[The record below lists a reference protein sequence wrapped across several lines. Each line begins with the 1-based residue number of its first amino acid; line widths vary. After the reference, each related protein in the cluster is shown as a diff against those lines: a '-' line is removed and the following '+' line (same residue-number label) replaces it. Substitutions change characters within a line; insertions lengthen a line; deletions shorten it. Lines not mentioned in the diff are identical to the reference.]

1 MWFETSMQTFNLNEL
16 YDNFITLA
24 KYFFSFRQQGQ
35 TDASTSIIQQN
46 KWHYLNLMK
55 KFKELE
61 YEIPIQIFKVW

>member
-1 MWFETSMQTFNLNEL
+1 MLFETSMQTFNLNEL

-24 KYFFSFRQQGQ
+24 KYLFSFRQQGQ

-46 KWHYLNLMK
+46 KLHYLNLMK

-61 YEIPIQIFKVW
+61 YEIPIQIFKV